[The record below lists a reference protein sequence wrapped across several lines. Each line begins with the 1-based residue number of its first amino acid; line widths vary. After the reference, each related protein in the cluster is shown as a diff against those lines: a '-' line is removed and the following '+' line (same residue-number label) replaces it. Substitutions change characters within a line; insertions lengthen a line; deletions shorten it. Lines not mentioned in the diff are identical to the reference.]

1 MSRTDK
7 RIWAPWR
14 VDYILGS
21 RPPTCPFCNIQAG
34 TASAE
39 TLVLAIQEHALVILN
54 RFPYSG
60 CHVLVCPHRH
70 VAALGELSEEQ
81 YSSLMALVRASAE
94 AIQSTCQPE
103 GMNIGINLGTAA
115 GAGIEDH
122 LHVHVVPRWSGDT
135 NFMTVVGDTRVMSQD
150 LAHAWNML
158 RPAFEPL
165 DQ

>member
-1 MSRTDK
+1 
-7 RIWAPWR
+7 
-14 VDYILGS
+14 
-21 RPPTCPFCNIQAG
+21 
-34 TASAE
+34 
-39 TLVLAIQEHALVILN
+39 
-54 RFPYSG
+54 
-60 CHVLVCPHRH
+60 